1 MKFRATESKHEV
13 QASSSG
19 KAEAAAWLKAKAEA
33 GMLATKEADLAE
45 QALSQVAP
53 AASKGKKAMLAL
65 KDKEDEDDEEGDGN
79 DSASDEPE
87 PVKKKKKV
95 DANAEEAELLSDI
108 GASKNK
114 ELASNRVK
122 KMVAPLERVKK
133 EKGTDSEKG
142 QKVEQCLKNLKK
154 VEKLGSKISLES
166 AKNQLFEAAL
176 AVKRVTK

>member
-1 MKFRATESKHEV
+1 MGVCIKEVKFRATESKHEV

-19 KAEAAAWLKAKAEA
+19 KAEAAAWMKAKAEA

-65 KDKEDEDDEEGDGN
+65 KDKEDEDDEEGDGDDN
-79 DSASDEPE
+79 ASDEPE

-122 KMVAPLERVKK
+122 KMVALLERVKK
-133 EKGTDSEKG
+133 EKSTDSEKRAEG
-142 QKVEQCLKNLKK
+142 GAMPEP
-154 VEKLGSKISLES
+154 ERG
-166 AKNQLFEAAL
+166 
-176 AVKRVTK
+176 